1 MRSSGD
7 REIRRVRS
15 RRQRDAAHLIA
26 VKLLARRVATFT
38 GTPIESRVAKENP
51 MRITTSLTL
60 RIAAFVLATLGATG
74 VLVAAGLNEPAAA
87 AQRDCA
93 ADCSVRATT

>member
-1 MRSSGD
+1 
-7 REIRRVRS
+7 
-15 RRQRDAAHLIA
+15 
-26 VKLLARRVATFT
+26 
-38 GTPIESRVAKENP
+38 